1 MKNGK
6 GFKLKNGNSLVCIM
20 TVCPGVDII
29 IAYVTLGIVASD
41 GFFCDDSSIDVM
53 MVLLQVIELSLLDD
67 GIERCDAIRVV
78 FKLDVLLDK

>member
-6 GFKLKNGNSLVCIM
+6 GFKLKNGNSLVCIVSM
-20 TVCPGVDII
+20 CPGVDII

-53 MVLLQVIELSLLDD
+53 MVLLQIVEFGILDD
-67 GIERCDAIRVV
+67 GIQ
-78 FKLDVLLDK
+78 